1 MENLNYN
8 HASMLDI
15 VFENRNKAYGAY
27 VLRQDENKRIMLSIL
42 LMFASVLTIV
52 GAYKLQ
58 SHLKPA
64 KAYVPP
70 LAVIDTLSDVVVELE
85 KIKPIEE
92 PKPKPQKVEPPAPKP
107 TVKDVVIKVVAN
119 NKPVEDS
126 IIPNKD
132 LLAMN
137 VDIGKTTNLGPN
149 TNPLGIDGGTG
160 KGPATTTTI
169 TDNFV
174 PFVPNP
180 EVMPEFPGGEKAL
193 FAFLRD
199 NTEYP
204 ERPRILEIEGKVTVK
219 FIVNEDGTV
228 TDAKILKG
236 VTEELDR
243 EAMRVV
249 KRLPKFKPGMQGG
262 RNVKVPYVIPF
273 NFKLGH

>member
-8 HASMLDI
+8 QASMLDI

-27 VLRQDENKRIMLSIL
+27 ALRQDENKRIVMSVL
-42 LMFASVLTIV
+42 LMFAFVATII

-58 SHLKPA
+58 TFLKPMN
-64 KAYVPP
+64 AYVPP
-70 LAVIDTLSDVVVELE
+70 IAVVDTLTEVEFKVE
-85 KIKPIEE
+85 PIKPIEE
-92 PKPKPQKVEPPAPKP
+92 PKPKVQKADPPAPKP
-107 TVKDVVIKVVAN
+107 TIKDVVMNVVAN

-126 IIPNKD
+126 IIHNRD
-132 LLAMN
+132 LLALN

-149 TNPLGIDGGTG
+149 TNPDGIDGGTG
-160 KGPATTTTI
+160 KGPETSTVI

-204 ERPRILEIEGKVTVK
+204 ARPRDLEIEGKVTVK

-236 VTEELDR
+236 VTDDLDR
-243 EAMRVV
+243 EALRVV